1 MARINMKYKTRK
13 RLQCFIADT
22 MLIIL
27 LLLFSCVLTGCA
39 SKSEVVTNTA
49 EAAKE
54 TITVAIKQKP
64 ECADVGELAKQQI
77 AIVED
82 NCQLIMVKEK
92 KSEWNDGLHT
102 GIFGTIL
109 VLLGLGFIVQRFSK

>member
-1 MARINMKYKTRK
+1 MKYNARK
-13 RLQCFIADT
+13 RLQCFIIDT
-22 MLIIL
+22 SLIIL

-54 TITVAIKQKP
+54 TINVAIKQKP
-64 ECADVGELAKQQI
+64 ECSDIGDLAKRQI

-82 NCQLIMVKEK
+82 NCQLVMAKEK
-92 KSEWNDGLHT
+92 KNEWNNGLRV